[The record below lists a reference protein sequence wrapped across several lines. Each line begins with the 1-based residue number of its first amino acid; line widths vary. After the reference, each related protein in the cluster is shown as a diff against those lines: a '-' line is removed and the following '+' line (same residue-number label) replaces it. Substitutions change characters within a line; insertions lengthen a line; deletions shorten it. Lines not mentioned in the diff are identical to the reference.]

1 MVKKE
6 LIEKKKKKRGRKPK
20 PKTAA
25 DLLPKERKK
34 RGRKP
39 KNTVKK
45 EEKKVN
51 LKKRSDNVILHLPV
65 HSEQINNDFVE
76 DQYLTYNPEI
86 PGSPKGV
93 GSSKFD
99 VYESTKADNIKME
112 RLTSKKVEVDIDVTD
127 IDIGDKKIIDSSGLY
142 KKDDLDIEFKEMI
155 GDLHKTKTIAEC
167 GDCDNINTKPETHS
181 DLMSEFKDSNK
192 TKQWPSKTNIYC
204 FWCVFPFN
212 NTPCAIPKKYIE
224 DTFYVYGCFCSPECA
239 AAYIFD
245 NKSSDTVWEQYTLL
259 NLLYKDIYGSSRI
272 KIALPRNSLQIFG
285 GYMSIDEFRSFH
297 NNKYKEATMIMPPL
311 YSVIPQVEEN
321 YIEKRAKKKR
331 FVPIDL
337 EKVKR
342 AKENLRLKRSKPIQ
356 KYKNT
361 LENCMNLTY
370 V

>member
-1 MVKKE
+1 M
-6 LIEKKKKKRGRKPK
+6 
-20 PKTAA
+20 
-25 DLLPKERKK
+25 
-34 RGRKP
+34 
-39 KNTVKK
+39 
-45 EEKKVN
+45 
-51 LKKRSDNVILHLPV
+51 ILHLPV

-224 DTFYVYGCFCSPECA
+224 DTFYVYMDVFVVQSVLLH
-239 AAYIFD
+239 IFLTT
-245 NKSSDTVWEQYTLL
+245 NHRI
-259 NLLYKDIYGSSRI
+259 LYG
-272 KIALPRNSLQIFG
+272 NSIHF
-285 GYMSIDEFRSFH
+285 
-297 NNKYKEATMIMPPL
+297 
-311 YSVIPQVEEN
+311 
-321 YIEKRAKKKR
+321 
-331 FVPIDL
+331 
-337 EKVKR
+337 
-342 AKENLRLKRSKPIQ
+342 
-356 KYKNT
+356 
-361 LENCMNLTY
+361 
-370 V
+370 

>member
-1 MVKKE
+1 MNPDPAKPIKKPRKPRTKKADM
-6 LIEKKKKKRGRKPK
+6 IKKKAELEKIKESQPPKKRGRKPK

-142 KKDDLDIEFKEMI
+142 KKDDLNYYLFVKEF
-155 GDLHKTKTIAEC
+155 
-167 GDCDNINTKPETHS
+167 NT
-181 DLMSEFKDSNK
+181 
-192 TKQWPSKTNIYC
+192 
-204 FWCVFPFN
+204 
-212 NTPCAIPKKYIE
+212 
-224 DTFYVYGCFCSPECA
+224 
-239 AAYIFD
+239 
-245 NKSSDTVWEQYTLL
+245 
-259 NLLYKDIYGSSRI
+259 R
-272 KIALPRNSLQIFG
+272 
-285 GYMSIDEFRSFH
+285 
-297 NNKYKEATMIMPPL
+297 
-311 YSVIPQVEEN
+311 
-321 YIEKRAKKKR
+321 
-331 FVPIDL
+331 
-337 EKVKR
+337 
-342 AKENLRLKRSKPIQ
+342 
-356 KYKNT
+356 
-361 LENCMNLTY
+361 
-370 V
+370 